1 MKKVMLLLF
10 VLLAVIVFSCTA
22 CGKASMNTSTPASTS
37 DSEQEEEADD
47 SEGSL
52 GVPVINK
59 QEENPPDD
67 PEPDEPGKRS
77 TTYEPSIFVIEA
89 SGSWQHELDAG
100 LKVNYEC
107 ELYLIRSNPQ
117 YA

>member
-37 DSEQEEEADD
+37 DSEQEEEAND

-67 PEPDEPGKRS
+67 PEPDEPVKKHNIRN
-77 TTYEPSIFVIEA
+77 PA
-89 SGSWQHELDAG
+89 SLS
-100 LKVNYEC
+100 
-107 ELYLIRSNPQ
+107 
-117 YA
+117 